1 MKTTTKGGTMSNW
14 ERAIS
19 LANRYLR
26 VRVVLHGIPANDME
40 DIRQNIVL
48 HILKHQKSLS
58 ALSKRRLNDSVDR
71 TVARYTK
78 RWRRYR
84 TRYGALELTPIINE
98 TRQGEFSEHGFTAL
112 RLDVAALLEKLTA
125 RQRVICQ
132 CLIHDKLPRQIQ
144 KMAHCSQSTLTREL
158 DKIRQRFQRFG
169 YC

>member
-1 MKTTTKGGTMSNW
+1 MSNW
-14 ERAIS
+14 ERCIS
-19 LANRYLR
+19 LANRYLC
-26 VRVVLHGIPANDME
+26 VRAVIHGIPENDVE

-48 HILKHQKSLS
+48 HILKHQKSLA
-58 ALSKRRLNDSVDR
+58 ALSKRRLNDTVDR